1 MRIQNGTVGLNVRVD
16 GPADGPPILL
26 LHGIISSS
34 VTWDW
39 LVPRLS
45 DRYRMLRLD
54 FRGHGESD
62 RAPGRYGMADYLA
75 DAVAAC
81 EQVVGGPVIV
91 IGHSLGGVT
100 AAALAQTRPDL
111 VRGALLEDAPL
122 ADYDEV
128 AAAAAEG
135 DAVPDVL
142 VEGFAIMRQTIPGL
156 QAMGMSVEA
165 LVGMLSTMPGPSG
178 GTFGEVLLAD
188 GMRTMAAG
196 MLACDAT
203 VLDPIVERTIVKA
216 YEPKSAIEVPV
227 AAVAAD
233 PAMPDAVT
241 SQDEL
246 QVLRTV
252 TPHAQTFT
260 VEGAGHLIH
269 DTVAGR
275 DRFAEILDGFLLSL
289 QS

>member
-1 MRIQNGTVGLNVRVD
+1 MRIQNGTVGLNVRID
-16 GPADGPPILL
+16 GPDEGPAILL

-34 VTWDW
+34 LTWDW
-39 LVPRLS
+39 LVPHLAE
-45 DRYRMLRLD
+45 RYRVLRLD

-62 RAPGRYGMADYLA
+62 RAPGEYGMADYLA

-81 EQVVGGPVIV
+81 EQAAGSPVIV

-122 ADYDEV
+122 ADFDEV
-128 AAAAAEG
+128 AAAIAAG

-142 VEGFAIMRQTIPGL
+142 VEGFALMRQTIPGL

-165 LVGMLSTMPGPSG
+165 LLGMLSAMPGPSG
-178 GTFGEVLLAD
+178 GTFGEVLLED
-188 GMRTMAAG
+188 GMSTMAAG

-216 YEPKSAIEVPV
+216 FEPKAAIDVPV
-227 AAVAAD
+227 TAVAAD

-241 SQDEL
+241 SQAEL
-246 QVLRTV
+246 EQLRAV
-252 TPHAQTFT
+252 TPHAETYT
-260 VEGAGHLIH
+260 VGGAGHLIH
-269 DTVAGR
+269 DTVVGR
-275 DRFAEILDGFLLSL
+275 DRFAEIVDGFLASL
-289 QS
+289 ES